1 MKRLA
6 LGAGIILF
14 ALFIGMAR
22 GQTGAAGTAAVPDT
36 GKRLVD
42 INSATPQELDA
53 LPGIGEAYTR
63 AIIEGRPYKDKRELR
78 WRKIVPRGTF
88 EKIRTRITALTP
100 RIEAKP
106 ADKLEARPAEGK
118 ASPAP
123 PAPVAKDKSSPLL
136 VK

>member
-14 ALFIGMAR
+14 ALFIGTAR
-22 GQTGAAGTAAVPDT
+22 GQGGAAGTAAVPDT

-42 INSATPQELDA
+42 INSAAPQELDA

-100 RIEAKP
+100 GTEARP
-106 ADKLEARPAEGK
+106 ADKLEARPAEEK
-118 ASPAP
+118 ASPP
-123 PAPVAKDKSSPLL
+123 PAAKDKSSPLL

>member
-6 LGAGIILF
+6 LGTGIILF
-14 ALFIGMAR
+14 ALFIGTAR
-22 GQTGAAGTAAVPDT
+22 GQAGAAAVPDT
-36 GKRLVD
+36 GKKLVD

-100 RIEAKP
+100 RTEAKP

>member
-6 LGAGIILF
+6 WGAGIILF
-14 ALFIGMAR
+14 ALFIGTAR
-22 GQTGAAGTAAVPDT
+22 GQTGTAAVPDT
-36 GKRLVD
+36 GKKLVD

-100 RIEAKP
+100 TTDARP
-106 ADKLEARPAEGK
+106 ADKLEARPAEEK
-118 ASPAP
+118 AP
-123 PAPVAKDKSSPLL
+123 PAPAAKDKSSPLL

>member
-6 LGAGIILF
+6 LGTGIILF
-14 ALFIGMAR
+14 ALFIGTAQA
-22 GQTGAAGTAAVPDT
+22 QTGAAGAAAVPDT

-42 INSATPQELDA
+42 INTATAQELDA

-88 EKIRTRITALTP
+88 EKIKGRITAVQP
-100 RIEAKP
+100 RTVG
-106 ADKLEARPAEGK
+106 KLEARPEEEK

-123 PAPVAKDKSSPLL
+123 PAKDKSSPQL

>member
-14 ALFIGMAR
+14 ALFIGTAR
-22 GQTGAAGTAAVPDT
+22 GQAGAAGAAAVPDT
-36 GKRLVD
+36 GKKLVD
-42 INSATPQELDA
+42 INTATPQELDA

-88 EKIRTRITALTP
+88 EKIKGRITAVQP
-100 RIEAKP
+100 KP
-106 ADKLEARPAEGK
+106 AGKLEARPEEEK
-118 ASPAP
+118 AP
-123 PAPVAKDKSSPLL
+123 PAPAAKDKSSPQL

>member
-22 GQTGAAGTAAVPDT
+22 GQTGAAEATAVPDT
-36 GKRLVD
+36 GKKLVD
-42 INSATPQELDA
+42 INTATPQELDA

-88 EKIRTRITALTP
+88 EKIRNRITALTP
-100 RIEAKP
+100 RTDARP
-106 ADKLEARPAEGK
+106 ADKLEARPAEEK
-118 ASPAP
+118 AP
-123 PAPVAKDKSSPLL
+123 PAPAAKDKSSPLL

>member
-6 LGAGIILF
+6 LGTGIILF
-14 ALFIGMAR
+14 ALFIGTAW
-22 GQTGAAGTAAVPDT
+22 GQAGAAGAAAVPDT
-36 GKRLVD
+36 GKKLVD
-42 INSATPQELDA
+42 INTATPQELDA

-88 EKIRTRITALTP
+88 EKIRNRITALTP
-100 RIEAKP
+100 RTDARP
-106 ADKLEARPAEGK
+106 ADKLEARPAEEK
-118 ASPAP
+118 AP
-123 PAPVAKDKSSPLL
+123 PAPAAKDKSSPLL

>member
-14 ALFIGMAR
+14 ALFIGTAR
-22 GQTGAAGTAAVPDT
+22 GQTGAAEATAVPDT

-42 INSATPQELDA
+42 INSATPQELDV

-88 EKIRTRITALTP
+88 EKIKGRITAVQP
-100 RIEAKP
+100 KP
-106 ADKLEARPAEGK
+106 AGKLEARPAEEK
-118 ASPAP
+118 AP
-123 PAPVAKDKSSPLL
+123 PAPAAKDKSSPLL

>member
-14 ALFIGMAR
+14 ALFIGTAR
-22 GQTGAAGTAAVPDT
+22 GQAGAAAVPDT
-36 GKRLVD
+36 GKKLVD
-42 INSATPQELDA
+42 INTATPQELDA

-88 EKIRTRITALTP
+88 EKIKGRITAVQP
-100 RIEAKP
+100 KP
-106 ADKLEARPAEGK
+106 AGKLEARPAEEK
-118 ASPAP
+118 AP
-123 PAPVAKDKSSPLL
+123 PAPAAKDKSSPQL

>member
-14 ALFIGMAR
+14 ALFIGTAR
-22 GQTGAAGTAAVPDT
+22 GQAGAAGAAVVPDT
-36 GKRLVD
+36 GKKLVD

-88 EKIRTRITALTP
+88 EKIRNRITALTP
-100 RIEAKP
+100 RTEAKP
-106 ADKLEARPAEGK
+106 ADKLEARPAEEK
-118 ASPAP
+118 AP
-123 PAPVAKDKSSPLL
+123 PAPAAKDKSSPLL

>member
-6 LGAGIILF
+6 LGTGIILF

-22 GQTGAAGTAAVPDT
+22 GQTGTAGATAVPDT
-36 GKRLVD
+36 GKKLVD
-42 INSATPQELDA
+42 INTASPQELDA

-78 WRKIVPRGTF
+78 WRKIVPKGTF
-88 EKIRTRITALTP
+88 EKIKGRITAAQP
-100 RIEAKP
+100 RP
-106 ADKLEARPAEGK
+106 VDKLEARPEEEK
-118 ASPAP
+118 AP
-123 PAPVAKDKSSPLL
+123 PAPAAKDKSSPKL

>member
-6 LGAGIILF
+6 LGTSIILF
-14 ALFIGMAR
+14 ALFIGMAW
-22 GQTGAAGTAAVPDT
+22 GQAGTAGATAVPDT
-36 GKRLVD
+36 GKKLVD
-42 INSATPQELDA
+42 INTATPQELNA

-88 EKIRTRITALTP
+88 EKIKVRIIAIQP
-100 RIEAKP
+100 KP
-106 ADKLEARPAEGK
+106 MGKLEARPEEEK

-123 PAPVAKDKSSPLL
+123 SAKDKSSPQL

>member
-6 LGAGIILF
+6 LGVGIILL
-14 ALFIGMAR
+14 ALFIGTAR
-22 GQTGAAGTAAVPDT
+22 GQTGAAGAVTVPDT
-36 GKRLVD
+36 GKRLMD
-42 INSATPQELDA
+42 INTATPQELDA

-88 EKIRTRITALTP
+88 EKIRNRITALTP
-100 RIEAKP
+100 RTDAKP
-106 ADKLEARPAEGK
+106 AGKLEARPEEEKG
-118 ASPAP
+118 SPV
-123 PAPVAKDKSSPLL
+123 PAAKDKSSPQL

>member
-14 ALFIGMAR
+14 ALFIGTAR
-22 GQTGAAGTAAVPDT
+22 GQTGAAEATAVPDT
-36 GKRLVD
+36 GKKLVD
-42 INSATPQELDA
+42 INTATPQELDA

-88 EKIRTRITALTP
+88 EKIKGRITAVQP
-100 RIEAKP
+100 KQAG
-106 ADKLEARPAEGK
+106 KLEARPEEEK
-118 ASPAP
+118 AP
-123 PAPVAKDKSSPLL
+123 PAPAAKDKSSPQL

>member
-14 ALFIGMAR
+14 ALFIGTAR
-22 GQTGAAGTAAVPDT
+22 GQTGAAEATAVPDT

-88 EKIRTRITALTP
+88 EKIKGRITAVQP
-100 RIEAKP
+100 KQAG
-106 ADKLEARPAEGK
+106 KLEARPEEEK
-118 ASPAP
+118 AP
-123 PAPVAKDKSSPLL
+123 PAPAAKDKSSPQL

>member
-1 MKRLA
+1 MRRLA
-6 LGAGIILF
+6 LGTGIILF
-14 ALFIGMAR
+14 ALFTGMAR
-22 GQTGAAGTAAVPDT
+22 GEMSAAGAAAVPDT

-42 INSATPQELDA
+42 INTATPQELDA

-88 EKIRTRITALTP
+88 EKIRNRITALTP
-100 RIEAKP
+100 RTDAKP
-106 ADKLEARPAEGK
+106 AGKLEARPGEEK
-118 ASPAP
+118 AS

>member
-6 LGAGIILF
+6 LGTGIILF
-14 ALFIGMAR
+14 ALFIGMAW
-22 GQTGAAGTAAVPDT
+22 GEMGAAGAAAVPDT

-78 WRKIVPRGTF
+78 WRKIVPRATF
-88 EKIRTRITALTP
+88 EKIRNRITALTP
-100 RIEAKP
+100 RTDAKPAGKLEAKP
-106 ADKLEARPAEGK
+106 EEEK
-118 ASPAP
+118 ASPASP
-123 PAPVAKDKSSPLL
+123 VPAAKDKSSPQL